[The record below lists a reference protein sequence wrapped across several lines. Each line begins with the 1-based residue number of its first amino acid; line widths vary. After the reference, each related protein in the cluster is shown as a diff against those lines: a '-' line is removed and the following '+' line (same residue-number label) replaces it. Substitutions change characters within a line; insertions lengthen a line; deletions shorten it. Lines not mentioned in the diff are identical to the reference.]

1 LETIRFVPLVGNP
14 HLKAPRLRKNLPLD
28 TLLLNW
34 NKSGRNGR
42 DQTPVLPSSRS
53 LINRRAGKQQMLSV
67 WFRGGTLTGIV
78 SAHQVA
84 TMKPALSL
92 SLISAIIILVA
103 PLAPAQI
110 TTWPLQAG
118 GNGHYYQ
125 AVFAPGITWS
135 AASLT
140 ASNLGGYLATLTS
153 SQENAFVFSLVAPN
167 TDLWYYNVHWWGPW
181 LGGVQPPGS
190 PEPAGGWRWIT
201 GEPFNYSNWA
211 SGQPNNNDNENRLQF
226 GGQLTIASTWNDQYE
241 AHTNYARSF
250 VIEYEFKP
258 QWALAVFFALTN
270 WSLQAG
276 GNGHYYQAVLAP
288 AGITWSNA
296 SLTASNR
303 GGYLATLPSSIENA
317 FVFSLVSPDTNL
329 WYYNVH
335 WWGPWLGGIQPS
347 GSPEPAGGWQ
357 WITGEPFGYANW
369 ASASGQ
375 PNNNNGIENRLQ
387 FGGQLT
393 IASTWNDQNEAH
405 AGYARSFVIE
415 YEFKPQWAPEVFFA
429 EFVSPYP
436 YQLEREVDRPA
447 NLAQVIQA
455 AAQFRARLL
464 APGTEDFE
472 SYATNTR
479 PASLQFAGASAGIS
493 GPYYIGGGLTNPRA
507 TYMGL
512 YPFSGSNYLNLTSNA
527 TITVTFNSPQAAFGF
542 FGSDLETNQL
552 RVALVTTNGEDLQ
565 FSIPVTRPQGSG
577 GAFFFGVIAPGSPF
591 TAVRLSNTGSAP
603 DGISIDDIV
612 VADATQVIPLPHIA
626 IHRAPAELSWDT
638 VANAGYQLQ
647 FTTNLAGG
655 SWTPLHSGYYPG
667 SGGLLSTNYSM
678 PIGEPQR
685 FYRIAVT
692 NSLP

>member
-1 LETIRFVPLVGNP
+1 
-14 HLKAPRLRKNLPLD
+14 
-28 TLLLNW
+28 
-34 NKSGRNGR
+34 
-42 DQTPVLPSSRS
+42 
-53 LINRRAGKQQMLSV
+53 MLSV
-67 WFRGGTLTGIV
+67 WFSGGSLTGIA
-78 SAHQVA
+78 SAPQVV
-84 TMKPALSL
+84 TMKPTLSL
-92 SLISAIIILVA
+92 SLISAIITLVP

-110 TTWPLQAG
+110 TTWSVQAG

-125 AVFAPGITWS
+125 AVLAEAGITWT

-167 TDLWYYNVHWWGPW
+167 TDLWYHSGTGSWWGPW

-190 PEPAGGWRWIT
+190 PEPASGWRWIT

-211 SGQPNNNDNENRLQF
+211 SGQPNNNSGNENRLQF
-226 GGQLTIASTWNDQYE
+226 GGQTTIASTWNDISE
-241 AHTNYARSF
+241 TNITYARSF
-250 VIEYEFKP
+250 VIEYESKP
-258 QWALAVFFALTN
+258 DWASAVFFALTN
-270 WSLQAG
+270 WSLQTG

-288 AGITWSNA
+288 AGISWSNA

-303 GGYLATLPSSIENA
+303 GGYLATLTSSNENA

-329 WYYNVH
+329 WFYSVH

-357 WITGEPFGYANW
+357 WINGEPFGYANW

-375 PNNNNGIENRLQ
+375 PNNNNGTENRLQ

-393 IASTWNDQNEAH
+393 IASTWNDQTDAH

-415 YEFKPQWAPEVFFA
+415 YPSQPQGAPELFFA
-429 EFVSPYP
+429 ELISPYP
-436 YQLEREVDRPA
+436 YQLGREVDRPT
-447 NLAQVIQA
+447 NLVHVIQA

-479 PASLQFAGASAGIS
+479 PASLQFGGASAGLS
-493 GPYYIGGGLTNPRA
+493 GTYYIGGGLTNPSA
-507 TYMGL
+507 THMGV

-527 TITVTFNSPQAAFGF
+527 IFTVTFNSPQAAFGF
-542 FGSDLETNQL
+542 FGADLETNQA

-612 VADATQVIPLPHIA
+612 VADATQVIPLPHLA
-626 IHRAPAELSWDT
+626 IHRAPAELSWVT

-647 FTTNLAGG
+647 FSTNLAGG
-655 SWTPLHSGYYPG
+655 GWTPLHSGYYRG